1 MISNQNRYC
10 CIDGEATRGYDGG
23 MQGTLTPKICWVC
36 KKSVPQK
43 SMVDAFGFFAHE
55 KCLESETANSHS
67 QTAIAAKQQA

>member
-1 MISNQNRYC
+1 
-10 CIDGEATRGYDGG
+10 